1 MWTNIKFSKSVNNT
15 LDPSNVV
22 IDFLPVKKPSVYF
35 CKTGSLEWDEKY
47 DQNIHNCSNTIHGR
61 ANEFY
66 TLEEIAKFTGHR
78 VDNIINIQGPTG
90 IMGSTGQQFVNIQG
104 STGIMGSTGQQFVNI
119 QGSTGITGHRVD
131 NVINK
136 QGSTGITGHTLD
148 NIINNQGP
156 TGITSHTVD
165 NVINN
170 QGSTGRS
177 KCTIS

>member
-104 STGIMGSTGQQFVNI
+104 STGI
-119 QGSTGITGHRVD
+119 TGHRVD